1 MNTLNVTQLN
11 VQLASILKRVQSL
24 RRLEL
29 AEETERRKALAESQ
43 HLLGAITLYRQGLEK
58 VALLRTLQLRR
69 AA

>member
-1 MNTLNVTQLN
+1 MNTLTVTQLN

-43 HLLGAITLYRQGLEK
+43 RLLGAIALYRHGLER
-58 VALLRTLQLRR
+58 VALLRTPQLRR
-69 AA
+69 AS